1 MRTQKDYLGSILSD
15 LNFPTVESLV
25 DGFFLYELIDSYS
38 RISKAKETENNIRD
52 RFIYDLNRKDSI
64 TRNLMDKRIMSID
77 PENWVYSDS
86 RRLGRAD
93 ICFRL
98 PGIQF
103 VVECKCLSYADNKYL
118 EEGVKRFI
126 DLKYADGDDFAGMM
140 GFVIDGNIDSIKRNL
155 CSKVAVFSPSATIA
169 AERLSSNYKDSFVS
183 THLRKDRTTIQLSH
197 LLFEFKS

>member
-1 MRTQKDYLGSILSD
+1 MTQEKYVDSILSD

-52 RFIYDLNRKDSI
+52 RFIYDLNRKDSR
-64 TRNLMDKRIMSID
+64 TRDLLDKRLMSID

-93 ICFRL
+93 ICFRF
-98 PGIQF
+98 PGIRF

-118 EEGVKRFI
+118 EEGIKRFV

-140 GFVIDGNIDSIKRNL
+140 GFVIDGNIESIKKNL
-155 CSKVAVFSPSATIA
+155 SSKVAAFFPSVAIA
-169 AERLSSNYKDSFVS
+169 AEISCSTWRYSFVS
-183 THLRKDRTTIQLSH
+183 SHLRNDSTTIQISH
-197 LLFEFKS
+197 LLFEFKE